1 MRKLTS
7 VSTLRKQFGA
17 RLREVRQQ
25 QRLTQEQLA
34 EKASLSLNFLNL
46 IERGQRGPS
55 FDSLE
60 RLARALKRPVAE
72 LFVPPQKKSR
82 KQPPDAY

>member
-1 MRKLTS
+1 
-7 VSTLRKQFGA
+7 VSILRKQFGA
-17 RLREVRQQ
+17 RLREIRQAQ
-25 QRLTQEQLA
+25 DLTQEELA
-34 EKASLSLNFLNL
+34 EKASVSLNFLNL

-72 LFVPPQKKSR
+72 LFLPPQKRGR
-82 KQPPDAY
+82 K

>member
-1 MRKLTS
+1 MS
-7 VSTLRKQFGA
+7 ILRKEFGA
-17 RLREVRQQ
+17 RLREIRLAEG
-25 QRLTQEQLA
+25 LTQEQLA

-60 RLARALKRPVAE
+60 RLASALRQPVAE
-72 LFVPPQKKSR
+72 LFIPIQKKGR
-82 KQPPDAY
+82 RRPPKAT

>member
-1 MRKLTS
+1 M
-7 VSTLRKQFGA
+7 STLRKNFGA
-17 RLREVRQQ
+17 RLREIRQVQ
-25 QRLTQEQLA
+25 DLTQEQLA

-46 IERGQRGPS
+46 IERGERGPS

-72 LFVPPQKKSR
+72 FFVLPQKKTR
-82 KQPPDAY
+82 KR

>member
-1 MRKLTS
+1 M
-7 VSTLRKQFGA
+7 
-17 RLREVRQQ
+17 
-25 QRLTQEQLA
+25 
-34 EKASLSLNFLNL
+34 SLNFLNL

-72 LFVPPQKKSR
+72 LFLPSQKTSR
-82 KQPPDAY
+82 RQPPDAC